1 MGMILKKLIIYVL
14 ILIFSYFFYFSLQ
27 NLYANKDLNEDE
39 FFCKGSYQTFI
50 NKYPLE
56 ISIKNNKLSWNIILP
71 NEDDMPSLTQIW
83 NGDISI
89 EELKELFIGPS
100 IITIFYSK
108 RENIELNVKYSDGI
122 FVDRIDKNK
131 LSINWLWIEGTFI
144 QNECQLEMPIEVDSV
159 EKFIDLYPL

>member
-1 MGMILKKLIIYVL
+1 
-14 ILIFSYFFYFSLQ
+14 
-27 NLYANKDLNEDE
+27 
-39 FFCKGSYQTFI
+39 
-50 NKYPLE
+50 
-56 ISIKNNKLSWNIILP
+56 
-71 NEDDMPSLTQIW
+71 MPSLTQIW

-131 LSINWLWIEGTFI
+131 LSIKWLWIEGTFI
-144 QNECQLEMPIEVDSV
+144 QNDCQLEMPIEVDSV
-159 EKFIDLYPL
+159 EKFIELYPS

>member
-1 MGMILKKLIIYVL
+1 MILKKLIENIL
-14 ILIFSYFFYFSLQ
+14 KLIFFSFFYFCIQ
-27 NLYANKDLNEDE
+27 NLYAYSDLKEED

-56 ISIKNNKLSWNIILP
+56 ISIINNKLSWNIILP

-122 FVDRIDKNK
+122 FVDRTDKNK

-159 EKFIDLYPL
+159 EKFIELYPL

>member
-1 MGMILKKLIIYVL
+1 MIKSQNTENTITIRSNGDVVPCCYDLTSKLVMGNIREN
-14 ILIFSYFFYFSLQ
+14 SL
-27 NLYANKDLNEDE
+27 A
-39 FFCKGSYQTFI
+39 
-50 NKYPLE
+50 
-56 ISIKNNKLSWNIILP
+56 
-71 NEDDMPSLTQIW
+71 QIW

-144 QNECQLEMPIEVDSV
+144 QNDCQLEMPIEVDSV
-159 EKFIDLYPL
+159 EKFIELYPF